1 MASGNTPRGVGTS
14 ETDSSLLK
22 EAATVVK
29 LYQERIDNL
38 RNRKAKSTKDNE
50 VLDSL
55 YQELNEALGK
65 FQVGLDQQRS
75 PSIAKARQAVYQDV
89 YSSPRSPTRTPS
101 PSSARRPR
109 PTTSTTSTTGGIH
122 STARIASAS
131 SLNRMFRTACRPQ
144 ITLESTRSSS
154 PRKVVSG
161 HSVQPQNNNHNSN
174 HAQISIKSASSPSS
188 SSSSV
193 LGSKYHRLGRSMASP
208 TAARPLKSSAH
219 KSRAA
224 QPSSHTHAVTEPYAM
239 DDVEVD
245 SSLNLDPSNPSSSS
259 FDILERQ
266 RILLQNLSTVSRGA
280 VGVAE
285 FLPAFESTVTQ
296 LESHVTAWKEKCLM
310 LENNLHFEKTNK
322 MADMN
327 AMMDQH
333 LSREMN
339 LQHELEEKN
348 ETIETLS
355 NLLEELSAVADRTNH
370 EREMMR
376 MASETAEAE
385 VKRLRGE
392 LMASAQREKRLQEH
406 IAEQSHLISIQSS
419 KQFSPERKTSGS
431 NGIDSSAAVTS
442 VGGSPVTDSLR
453 DKDGF
458 EQKRELEVE
467 YVRKV
472 FVSLQ
477 KSNQPSESDL
487 EAKKRHFFARKK
499 QLESDFN
506 SRLARA
512 AGQSIST
519 DDMTGSSMTRSYSG
533 SGSSSMLI
541 VDLKSNPASD
551 HRLPSDSSMNQQPSR
566 SEPQEENMT
575 KRFSSAE
582 ALDSTQIRQG
592 RVASGRIQNAK
603 PLNIEPLSS
612 GTIKLESVRHQFN
625 AKSNSSFR
633 IQAAVRG
640 MLVRS
645 SIRNRFMPM
654 VLSEKR
660 LLSDLNHELGTH
672 VVQYASLYN
681 QFIKPLQEMIH
692 EYGSPTS
699 SGRVMVDSASSSRQF
714 KTLSLVLSLFGGMD
728 CLYYICQIMNESSQA
743 IQYHRGCLKDILVLS
758 PILLELLS
766 GLISDA
772 AYRLHILSFY
782 KYVSILNEV
791 IAYQRQ
797 RQSPDSSMNRS
808 KETNLSVDGIYSA
821 IRFPCQNFKQFL
833 NFIRQCL
840 AHQQKFN
847 LSIGS
852 SEESSSVSIQA
863 LDSYEK
869 RMIEGSESC
878 DGIANVFP
886 MHYAINYDR
895 FSTLLSNKNNNS
907 DGNNNSNTNNRR
919 TYAGS
924 TDSSDQELNLL
935 SVHRRLIKQS
945 SLSISVS
952 LLAMAMETPVR
963 SEPAMNLI
971 LILFNDI
978 IVIAREENERK
989 QSLKYIHRLTSSS
1002 IRSLPNQQFELICD
1016 LESNGQQQ
1024 LYCIQC
1030 SSDEEKSDW
1039 IGQIS
1044 KAATDLRKLV
1054 AENNDPAD
1062 DPDTQRSQLKRTVNH
1077 LLMDRL
1083 GITSKL
1089 CSQLQ
1094 SLFRSVQSI
1103 FDKRAVLQARMGS
1116 KDASEVTQW
1125 LKEAVRTKSR
1135 LIQDLHSTL
1144 SVLQTVNGRINMSL
1158 SECIESSLLASAAG
1172 PR

>member
-1 MASGNTPRGVGTS
+1 
-14 ETDSSLLK
+14 
-22 EAATVVK
+22 
-29 LYQERIDNL
+29 
-38 RNRKAKSTKDNE
+38 
-50 VLDSL
+50 
-55 YQELNEALGK
+55 
-65 FQVGLDQQRS
+65 
-75 PSIAKARQAVYQDV
+75 
-89 YSSPRSPTRTPS
+89 
-101 PSSARRPR
+101 
-109 PTTSTTSTTGGIH
+109 
-122 STARIASAS
+122 
-131 SLNRMFRTACRPQ
+131 
-144 ITLESTRSSS
+144 
-154 PRKVVSG
+154 
-161 HSVQPQNNNHNSN
+161 
-174 HAQISIKSASSPSS
+174 
-188 SSSSV
+188 
-193 LGSKYHRLGRSMASP
+193 
-208 TAARPLKSSAH
+208 
-219 KSRAA
+219 
-224 QPSSHTHAVTEPYAM
+224 
-239 DDVEVD
+239 
-245 SSLNLDPSNPSSSS
+245 
-259 FDILERQ
+259 
-266 RILLQNLSTVSRGA
+266 
-280 VGVAE
+280 
-285 FLPAFESTVTQ
+285 
-296 LESHVTAWKEKCLM
+296 
-310 LENNLHFEKTNK
+310 
-322 MADMN
+322 MADLN

-333 LSREMN
+333 LSREVN
-339 LQHELEEKN
+339 LQHELEDKN

-376 MASETAEAE
+376 IASETAETE
-385 VKRLRGE
+385 VKRLRE
-392 LMASAQREKRLQEH
+392 DLMASSQREKRLQEH

-419 KQFSPERKTSGS
+419 NQFSPDRKTSGS
-431 NGIDSSAAVTS
+431 AGIDSSATVAS

-458 EQKRELEVE
+458 QQKREMEVE

-499 QLESDFN
+499 QLENDFN

-512 AGQSIST
+512 AQST
-519 DDMTGSSMTRSYSG
+519 ATEDLTGSSTTRSYSG

-541 VDLKSNPASD
+541 VDLKSNPVSD
-551 HRLPSDSSMNQQPSR
+551 RLPSDSSMNQLSSQPD
-566 SEPQEENMT
+566 PQEEMT
-575 KRFSSAE
+575 NRFISQE
-582 ALDSTQIRQG
+582 TLDSTQMR
-592 RVASGRIQNAK
+592 RHTVSSGVQNAK
-603 PLNIEPLSS
+603 PLNSEPLSN
-612 GTIKLESVRHQFN
+612 GTIKLESVRSQFN
-625 AKSNSSFR
+625 AKSISSFR

-654 VLSEKR
+654 VLSEKS
-660 LLSDLNHELGTH
+660 LLGDLNHELSTH
-672 VVQYASLYN
+672 VVQYAGLYN
-681 QFIKPLQEMIH
+681 QFIKPLQEMLH
-692 EYGSPTS
+692 EYGSPSSS
-699 SGRVMVDSASSSRQF
+699 SGRAVIDSTSSSRQS

-743 IQYHRGCLKDILVLS
+743 IQYHRACLKDILLLS

-797 RQSPDSSMNRS
+797 RQSPDSNINRS
-808 KETNLSVDGIYSA
+808 KETNLSVDDIYSA
-821 IRFPCQNFKQFL
+821 IRFPCQNFKPFL
-833 NFIRQCL
+833 NFFRQCL
-840 AHQQKFN
+840 AHQQKFGLNLN
-847 LSIGS
+847 LSS
-852 SEESSSVSIQA
+852 PVESSSVSIQA

-869 RMIEGSESC
+869 RMVEGSNSC
-878 DGIANVFP
+878 DGIASVFP

-895 FSTLLSNKNNNS
+895 FSTLLSNNNN
-907 DGNNNSNTNNRR
+907 NNNMSNGKTEP
-919 TYAGS
+919 AGS
-924 TDSSDQELNLL
+924 IDSSDQELNLL

-945 SLSISVS
+945 PLPISIN
-952 LLAMAMETPVR
+952 LLAMEASIR
-963 SEPAMNLI
+963 SEPATNLI

-978 IVIAREENERK
+978 IVIAREENQRK

-1002 IRSLPNQQFELICD
+1002 IKSLPNQQFELICD
-1016 LESNGQQQ
+1016 LDSNGQQQ
-1024 LYCIQC
+1024 VYCIHC
-1030 SSDEEKSDW
+1030 PSDEEKSDW

-1054 AENNDPAD
+1054 AENNDPVD
-1062 DPDTQRSQLKRTVNH
+1062 DPDVQRSQLKRTVNH

-1125 LKEAVRTKSR
+1125 LREAVRTKSR

-1144 SVLQTVNGRINMSL
+1144 AVLQTVNGRINMSL